1 MVPPV
6 AGILLGYALVSA
18 VVVGGF
24 AALVNEFPA
33 ALLVTTV
40 AGASY
45 LAYLGVKVLRS
56 PAQIAHAGG
65 EAQRPSTARSFGRGV
80 GVSALNPKGLLILA
94 SVTQGFTRPD
104 AELPL
109 TAQLAVLCAL
119 YIAICAVVYLP
130 LGLAADRVLGARP
143 GLLQLVQDRVG
154 QHLPVRE
161 VPLRTQVVVRG
172 REGRFGQDSVEH
184 LEGLGGH
191 LPADPV
197 ARDDGEPGSG
207 AQPVGTAAGVV

>member
-1 MVPPV
+1 MELSATLAFVAIAFTLIAIPGPDWAYVLAAGARDHVVVPPV

-24 AALVNEFPA
+24 AALVSKFPA

-56 PAQIAHAGG
+56 PGTITQAGG
-65 EAQRPSTARSFGRGV
+65 QAQPPSTLRSFGRGV

-94 SVTQGFTRPD
+94 SVTQGFTRTD
-104 AELPL
+104 ATLPL
-109 TAQLAVLCAL
+109 TAQLAVLCVL
-119 YIAICAVVYLP
+119 YIVICAVVYLP

-143 GLLQLVQDRVG
+143 RIAHVTARIAGISMILVGVLMVAERGLHAL
-154 QHLPVRE
+154 H
-161 VPLRTQVVVRG
+161 
-172 REGRFGQDSVEH
+172 
-184 LEGLGGH
+184 
-191 LPADPV
+191 A
-197 ARDDGEPGSG
+197 
-207 AQPVGTAAGVV
+207 